1 MLSKNMEDRIRMIFG
16 FSLCAASLQ
25 VVLVAYFRRG
35 LGELEWIGTAGGW
48 WDMLLPTLKESISFS
63 QFLE

>member
-48 WDMLLPTLKESISFS
+48 
-63 QFLE
+63 